1 MPLNSSSVQS
11 LRRVFHESFSAYDIA
26 ESLIS
31 LDHATPATDL
41 LPFMTERKLEVVGV
55 RRGGVVVG
63 YVERSELADGVCGDQ
78 MRAFHPS
85 QVVLDSMPLADV
97 VLRLNEFPRL
107 FVSIFGGVG
116 GIVTRSDLQKPPV
129 RMWLFGMI
137 TLIEMRLTRMI
148 EEGGSE
154 LEWKEFL
161 SEGRLAKAEEL
172 MAERVRRNQDLG
184 LLDCLQFS
192 DKCQIVARS
201 KPLRERTRYSSRRR
215 LEDDAKKLQRLR
227 NNLAHTQDIITTD
240 WEIVV
245 KLSEDLDS
253 LVESDRGNH
262 ATAAMV
268 DGEAVKMDE
277 SSFEKRASPGGGDAS
292 PSGRS

>member
-1 MPLNSSSVQS
+1 MPLNSSTVQS
-11 LRRVFHESFSAYDIA
+11 LRRVFHDSFSAYDIA

-31 LDHATPATDL
+31 LDHATPAAEL

-55 RRGGVVVG
+55 RREGVVVG
-63 YVERSELADGVCGDQ
+63 YVERAGLAEGSCGEHMQ
-78 MRAFHPS
+78 AFHPS

-116 GIVTRSDLQKPPV
+116 GIVTRSDLQKAPV

-148 EEGGSE
+148 EEGVSE
-154 LEWKEFL
+154 SEWKEFL
-161 SEGRLAKAEEL
+161 SEARLAKAQEL
-172 MAERVRRNQDLG
+172 MAERVRRKQDLG

-192 DKCQIVARS
+192 DKCQIVARH
-201 KPLRERTRYSSRRR
+201 KELRQRTRYTSRRR

-240 WEIVV
+240 WEMVV
-245 KLSEDLDS
+245 QLSEDLDS
-253 LVESDRGNH
+253 LVEPDRGNH
-262 ATAAMV
+262 ATGPMTRS
-268 DGEAVKMDE
+268 DEQKTLDSTTEKSTTPEAKDE
-277 SSFEKRASPGGGDAS
+277 AS
-292 PSGRS
+292 R